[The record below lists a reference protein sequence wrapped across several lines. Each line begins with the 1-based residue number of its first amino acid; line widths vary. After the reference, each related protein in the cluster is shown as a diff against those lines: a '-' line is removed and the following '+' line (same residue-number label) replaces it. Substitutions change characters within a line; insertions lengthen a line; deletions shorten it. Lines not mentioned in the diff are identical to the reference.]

1 MSAVSI
7 LTEYV
12 PAEVDL
18 WGAKYET
25 VDLGKKGFKKLTK
38 VQSEIETLAY
48 DDDAVDTLVAKV
60 AEFCDIK
67 LVAVEGNVK
76 ASTLIKKKWDAEILK
91 ARQLGDF
98 IGRVNQAEV
107 EANRPS

>member
-1 MSAVSI
+1 MPAVSI
-7 LTEYV
+7 LSEYT

-38 VQSEIETLAY
+38 VQAEIETLAY
-48 DDDAVDTLVAKV
+48 DDDAVDNLVIKV
-60 AEFCDIK
+60 GEFCDLK
-67 LVAVEGNVK
+67 LVALEGRVK
-76 ASTLIKKKWDAEILK
+76 ASTLIKKQWDAENLT
-91 ARQLGDF
+91 ARQLASF
-98 IGRVNQAEV
+98 IGRVSEAEA